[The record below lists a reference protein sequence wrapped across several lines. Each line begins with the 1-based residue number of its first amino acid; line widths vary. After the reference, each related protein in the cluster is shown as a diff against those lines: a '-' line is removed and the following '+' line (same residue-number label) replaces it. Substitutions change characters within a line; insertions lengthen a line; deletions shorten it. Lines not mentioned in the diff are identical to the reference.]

1 MAFFGRWRKAKK
13 IKDSDE
19 ASEST
24 LDNESDT
31 ISDNTSD
38 GTDENFDEEEDAGSK
53 DLSDEELA
61 QEKSVPVSYLDKKR
75 FVNECCETV
84 AELDRQISD
93 ARREYEKV
101 TSFLTDIQK
110 IDRIAGDDRKEL
122 TEICKNII
130 NLTNERN
137 NYKNRTLTIS
147 DAEVRRLEPYEEN
160 LVDEVK
166 KMYEAEAY
174 QRAIE
179 SDINNLGKEKKMLYG
194 ERKGIV
200 EKQNALKA
208 MAKVLTVLIISL
220 MVLLAVIYYT
230 FNVDMTFPYLGVILL
245 AAISATVLFLE
256 SGKNRKDM
264 IITERKIN
272 KAINLLNKV
281 KIKYVNNINVL
292 DYSCEKYGVKN
303 ALDFEKKWNEYCKMK
318 EYERRFRENTDKLS
332 FNNSC
337 LMEILKKYN
346 VEDRDIWVSHA
357 IAINDNKE
365 MVEIRHE
372 LNGRRQ
378 KLRERIEYNESIR
391 SQKVEEINKLIE
403 ENPDMKKEIL
413 DIVKKNIKNN

>member
-1 MAFFGRWRKAKK
+1 
-13 IKDSDE
+13 
-19 ASEST
+19 
-24 LDNESDT
+24 
-31 ISDNTSD
+31 
-38 GTDENFDEEEDAGSK
+38 
-53 DLSDEELA
+53 
-61 QEKSVPVSYLDKKR
+61 
-75 FVNECCETV
+75 
-84 AELDRQISD
+84 
-93 ARREYEKV
+93 
-101 TSFLTDIQK
+101 
-110 IDRIAGDDRKEL
+110 
-122 TEICKNII
+122 
-130 NLTNERN
+130 
-137 NYKNRTLTIS
+137 
-147 DAEVRRLEPYEEN
+147 
-160 LVDEVK
+160 
-166 KMYEAEAY
+166 
-174 QRAIE
+174 
-179 SDINNLGKEKKMLYG
+179 MLYG

-200 EKQNALKA
+200 EKQNALKS

-303 ALDFEKKWNEYCKMK
+303 AIDFQKKWNEYCKMK
-318 EYERRFRENTDKLS
+318 EYERKFRENKDKLS

-413 DIVKKNIKNN
+413 DIVKQNI

>member
-1 MAFFGRWRKAKK
+1 MNNKERLMNIIKILKDNNILNDRSPKNIRKIIEELGPTFIKIGQILSTRVDLIPDAYTKELAKLR
-13 IKDSDE
+13 SNV
-19 ASEST
+19 T
-24 LDNESDT
+24 PLP
-31 ISDNTSD
+31 
-38 GTDENFDEEEDAGSK
+38 FDE
-53 DLSDEELA
+53 
-61 QEKSVPVSYLDKKR
+61 
-75 FVNECCETV
+75 
-84 AELDRQISD
+84 I
-93 ARREYEKV
+93 
-101 TSFLTDIQK
+101 
-110 IDRIAGDDRKEL
+110 
-122 TEICKNII
+122 
-130 NLTNERN
+130 
-137 NYKNRTLTIS
+137 
-147 DAEVRRLEPYEEN
+147 
-160 LVDEVK
+160 K
-166 KMYEAEAY
+166 KMYEEEAY

-194 ERKGIV
+194 ERKEIV

-208 MAKVLTVLIISL
+208 MAKILTVLIISL
-220 MVLLAVIYYT
+220 MILLAVIYYT

-332 FNNSC
+332 FNNNC
-337 LMEILKKYN
+337 LMDILKKYN
-346 VEDRDIWVSHA
+346 VEDRDVWVSHA

-413 DIVKKNIKNN
+413 DIVKQNIK

>member
-1 MAFFGRWRKAKK
+1 MAFFSRWRKAKK

-110 IDRIAGDDRKEL
+110 IDRIAGDNRKEL

-194 ERKGIV
+194 ERKEIV

-208 MAKVLTVLIISL
+208 MAKILTVFIISL

-264 IITERKIN
+264 VITERKIN

-303 ALDFEKKWNEYCKMK
+303 ALDFEEKWNEYCKMK

-337 LMEILKKYN
+337 LMDILKKYN

>member
-1 MAFFGRWRKAKK
+1 MAFFSRWRKAKK

-166 KMYEAEAY
+166 KSGVNA
-174 QRAIE
+174 
-179 SDINNLGKEKKMLYG
+179 KMNPPL
-194 ERKGIV
+194 R
-200 EKQNALKA
+200 
-208 MAKVLTVLIISL
+208 
-220 MVLLAVIYYT
+220 
-230 FNVDMTFPYLGVILL
+230 
-245 AAISATVLFLE
+245 
-256 SGKNRKDM
+256 
-264 IITERKIN
+264 
-272 KAINLLNKV
+272 
-281 KIKYVNNINVL
+281 
-292 DYSCEKYGVKN
+292 
-303 ALDFEKKWNEYCKMK
+303 
-318 EYERRFRENTDKLS
+318 S
-332 FNNSC
+332 FVHPI
-337 LMEILKKYN
+337 M
-346 VEDRDIWVSHA
+346 
-357 IAINDNKE
+357 
-365 MVEIRHE
+365 M
-372 LNGRRQ
+372 
-378 KLRERIEYNESIR
+378 
-391 SQKVEEINKLIE
+391 
-403 ENPDMKKEIL
+403 
-413 DIVKKNIKNN
+413 IVK